1 MVPFNDGALLF
12 QSCIGLLGDKSDMD
26 LRTPFF
32 ASMGCQ
38 EFENIFL
45 FPQRVVKTEKKW
57 RFFYLS
63 LEPAA
68 GDEVVPV
75 KGKTSNLKKWN

>member
-32 ASMGCQ
+32 ASSMSCQ

-45 FPQRVVKTEKKW
+45 FPQRVVKTEKK
-57 RFFYLS
+57 
-63 LEPAA
+63 
-68 GDEVVPV
+68 
-75 KGKTSNLKKWN
+75 